1 MRGAVVNGNLA
12 SHTETLDESKMKA
25 HNTTGAKAQSI
36 KATGAKAQS
45 IKATSAKAQSIKA
58 TSAKAQSIKAT
69 SADAAMQAATLA
81 FTERKL
87 AFRVNR
93 FDSETGIEG
102 SAICT
107 LAASRSLAIAETET
121 ENAASANGYALVES
135 SLGFW
140 AMDYADK
147 ENGAFAL
154 CGSKAQIK
162 LGASDKLV
170 AEFASAETLAK
181 HVFAKANFKLQDGG
195 KDTAWRVMLGKH
207 YGLRSN
213 GKQVTRCEFSTC
225 KRGLALYGIKKANL
239 AAI

>member
-1 MRGAVVNGNLA
+1 MRGAVVNGNLT

-36 KATGAKAQS
+36 KATGAKT
-45 IKATSAKAQSIKA
+45 ATA
-58 TSAKAQSIKAT
+58 
-69 SADAAMQAATLA
+69 AATLA

-107 LAASRSLAIAETET
+107 LAASRTLHIAETET
-121 ENAASANGYALVES
+121 AHATTARGFALVES

-140 AMDYADK
+140 AMDYAGK

-170 AEFASAETLAK
+170 AEFANVEALAK

-207 YGLRSN
+207 YGLRSD
-213 GKQVTRCEFSTC
+213 GKRVSRCEFSTC
-225 KRGLALYGIKKANL
+225 KRGLALYGVKKQNL